1 MNDPKDGAKDAPE
14 TQIVMLDVL
23 EDLIELMDETGVH
36 TREEAVRRL
45 AELEAG
51 LDDDDLG

>member
-1 MNDPKDGAKDAPE
+1 VNDPKDGAKDAPE